1 MKKVEEQN
9 QNVDLQDKGKD
20 GMDLVEQT
28 VEEQTIEEQKPEE
41 QTVEEQIIEE
51 QKLEEQNVE
60 ERTIEVQNLE
70 EQTEEAQNSSE
81 DLNKKTE
88 TQKEEPEEKK
98 NNKKEKN
105 DKEDKEK
112 IAILE
117 SILFAMGDSVEVSRL
132 AQVIEETPRK
142 TRNLLLELQK
152 KYKRDKRGIDIIELE
167 DSFQMCT
174 KPDMYEYLVK
184 IAKVPRKY
192 TLSDTVLETLSIV
205 AYKQPVTRIEIEKIR
220 GVSCDHAVNRL
231 LEFDLIKEV
240 GRLDAPGRPLLFGTT
255 EQFLRSF
262 GVKSLEE
269 LPQLNQDR
277 VEEFREEAEQE
288 VQLKLD
294 I

>member
-1 MKKVEEQN
+1 MKTVEEQN
-9 QNVDLQDKGKD
+9 QNIDSQSQYEENMELAEQNINEVEVGQESQAEEN
-20 GMDLVEQT
+20 LVEQELDT
-28 VEEQTIEEQKPEE
+28 NNTEEQAAQVQAVEEENSEEKEQSEDSELENETQDGEPEQK
-41 QTVEEQIIEE
+41 
-51 QKLEEQNVE
+51 
-60 ERTIEVQNLE
+60 
-70 EQTEEAQNSSE
+70 
-81 DLNKKTE
+81 KKS
-88 TQKEEPEEKK
+88 
-98 NNKKEKN
+98 KKEKS

-288 VQLKLD
+288 IQLKLD